1 MEREE
6 EEDDDDNFFG
16 IHKVSGN
23 KRYKKLLTTLTVG
36 GKALECEV
44 DTGAELLIIPACLYR
59 KSLAH
64 ILLHSSSV
72 VLRFYDGSVLPT
84 KGVISVQVKHNSQS
98 VVRSFLIVEN
108 VDNQLPLLG
117 RDQLYRLRL
126 DWASYL
132 KATMMATHVFIQ
144 CMLPSGSVNF
154 LK

>member
-1 MEREE
+1 M
-6 EEDDDDNFFG
+6 
-16 IHKVSGN
+16 
-23 KRYKKLLTTLTVG
+23 G

-44 DTGAELLIIPACLYR
+44 DTGAELFTIPACLYR

-64 ILLHSSSV
+64 ILLHSLSV
-72 VLRFYDGSVLPT
+72 VLRFYDGSMLPT
-84 KGVISVQVKHNSQS
+84 KGAISVQVKHNSQS
-98 VVRSFLIVEN
+98 VVGSFLIVEN

-117 RDQLYRLRL
+117 RDRLYQLRL